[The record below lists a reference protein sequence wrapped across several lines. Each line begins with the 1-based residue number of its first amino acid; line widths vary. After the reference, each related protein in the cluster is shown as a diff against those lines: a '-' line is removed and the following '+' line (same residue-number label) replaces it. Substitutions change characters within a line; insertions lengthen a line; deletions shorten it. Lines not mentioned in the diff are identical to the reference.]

1 MPSPAA
7 SRALRLAGHVARLA
21 LGAIFVAAGVLK
33 SLDVAEFARQT
44 AGYGLI
50 SPGLATIAAPFL
62 IALETT
68 LGTALLAGF
77 RPRLTALLTGMLL
90 IFFITLEAW
99 GMSKG
104 HTESCGC
111 FGAYVQRTPA
121 QVIME
126 DTGFLAL
133 AVLAMA
139 GLGAWQARRAGR
151 AAALVAATA
160 VFSLGFAFASPRLPI
175 DPWVTKLRAGR
186 TVQDLGIAARL
197 PHEGSQGTLVALLD
211 VTRPES
217 KEAAAGLSALADAAS
232 GVKVIALTPSSD
244 QEQAAFLWEVSPAFD
259 VVPVDRGLLKPLY
272 RRLPVYFLVREGR
285 VARVFPGPRPPA
297 PDLLSSAAL

>member
-1 MPSPAA
+1 MPPVDV
-7 SRALRLAGHVARLA
+7 RRLLRIAGHLARIA
-21 LGAIFVAAGVLK
+21 LGVIFVAAGVLK

-50 SPGLATIAAPFL
+50 GEGLSSFAAPFL

-68 LGTALLAGF
+68 LGVALLAGW
-77 RPRLTALLTGMLL
+77 RPRIAALLTGMLL

-111 FGAYVQRTPA
+111 FGAYVKRTPA

-126 DTGFLAL
+126 DLGFLAL
-133 AVLAMA
+133 ALLAMA

-151 AAALVAATA
+151 SAAVVAVAALL
-160 VFSLGFAFASPRLPI
+160 SLGFAVASPHLPI
-175 DPWVTKLRAGR
+175 DPWVTTLRAGKP
-186 TVQDLGIAARL
+186 VQDLGIAARL
-197 PHEGSQGTLVALLD
+197 PEEGPRGTLVALLD
-211 VTRPES
+211 VTQRDA
-217 KEAAAGLSALADAAS
+217 KDAAAALNAVALGPA
-232 GVKVIALTPSSD
+232 GVKVIALTPSSE
-244 QEQAAFLWEVSPAFD
+244 QEQAAFLWEASPAFE

-285 VARVFPGPRPPA
+285 VTRVFQGPRPPA
-297 PDLLSSAAL
+297 PDLLSSPTL